1 MARLSKAAQLAGSL
15 NTDTTMSPDVLTPP
29 EEQQQQVSRHDHTEL
44 LPIGA
49 EGSVWESLISNV
61 RDVFRPAKLPPLEL
75 TSTPVA
81 VADPFADKRSR
92 WSSAAAILFYLLV
105 AAILFFLP
113 KPKPPVVKE
122 VKLTPLDISAYL
134 PKAPS
139 VKPAGGGGGGG
150 AHEVTPPTKGK
161 LPEFAKTQITPPQV
175 LKVDHPK
182 LPVPAT
188 VVMPQMKMPDTN
200 MPNLGI
206 PQAPNA
212 TLSAGNG
219 GGSGIGTGN
228 HGGIGS
234 GNGNGIG
241 PGTGGDTGGGYAHP
255 GGGISSPK
263 LIYSVDPEFSDEA
276 RRQKYQGVVVL
287 SIIVDAQGNP
297 QRIKVLRPL
306 GMGLDE
312 KAIEAV
318 KQYKF
323 KPAMSGSKPVPVEI
337 NIEVNFQLF

>member
-1 MARLSKAAQLAGSL
+1 
-15 NTDTTMSPDVLTPP
+15 MSNDVMSPP
-29 EEQQQQVSRHDHTEL
+29 EEELGSQSSRLDHTQL
-44 LPIGA
+44 LPVEA
-49 EGSVWESLISNV
+49 EGSIWESLLSNV
-61 RDVFRPAKLPPLEL
+61 RDVFSPAKLPPLVL

-81 VADPFADKRSR
+81 VKDILAEDRSPV
-92 WSSAAAILFYLLV
+92 SSAISTGIHILVIGLIIALFLFAKKQPQVKPQAVLTPIFV
-105 AAILFFLP
+105 APFIP
-113 KPKPPVVKE
+113 KTP
-122 VKLTPLDISAYL
+122 KLT
-134 PKAPS
+134 APS
-139 VKPAGGGGGGG
+139 GGGGGGG
-150 AHEVTPPTKGK
+150 AHEIVPPTKGK
-161 LPEFAKTQITPPQV
+161 LPDFAKTQITPPQV

-188 VVMPQMKMPDTN
+188 IVMPNVKMPDAN

-206 PQAPNA
+206 PQASA
-212 TLSAGNG
+212 VTLSAGNG
-219 GGSGIGTGN
+219 GGSGIGSGN

-234 GNGNGIG
+234 GNGNGLG
-241 PGTGGDTGGGYAHP
+241 PGTGGLTGGGYAHP

-263 LIYSVDPEFSDEA
+263 LIYAVDPEFSDEA

-297 QRIKVLRPL
+297 QRIRVIRPL

-312 KAIEAV
+312 KAVEAV

-323 KPAMSGSKPVPVEI
+323 KPAMEGSKPVPVEI

>member
-1 MARLSKAAQLAGSL
+1 
-15 NTDTTMSPDVLTPP
+15 MSNDLMTRP
-29 EEQQQQVSRHDHTEL
+29 EEQTDPQQTQRFDHADLMPVE
-44 LPIGA
+44 A
-49 EGSVWESLISNV
+49 EGSLWQSLVSNV
-61 RDVFRPAKLPPLEL
+61 RDVFRPSTLPPLVL

-81 VADPFADKRSR
+81 VKDILAEDRSPA
-92 WSSAAAILFYLLV
+92 SSAVSALIHVLVIALIIALF
-105 AAILFFLP
+105 LFAKKQPQIKQAVVTPFDITPFLP
-113 KPKPPVVKE
+113 KTPKMVR
-122 VKLTPLDISAYL
+122 
-134 PKAPS
+134 
-139 VKPAGGGGGGG
+139 PAGGGGGGG
-150 AHEVTPPTKGK
+150 AHEIVPPTKGK
-161 LPEFAKTQITPPQV
+161 LPDFAKTQITPPQI

-188 VVMPQMKMPDTN
+188 IVMPKMKMPDAN

-206 PQAPNA
+206 PQASA
-212 TLSAGNG
+212 VTLSAGSG

-234 GNGNGIG
+234 GNGNGLG
-241 PGTGGDTGGGYAHP
+241 PGNGGLTGGGYAHP

-263 LIYSVDPEFSDEA
+263 LIYAVDPEFSDEA

-297 QRIKVLRPL
+297 QRIRVIRPL

-312 KAIEAV
+312 KAVEAV

-323 KPAMSGSKPVPVEI
+323 KPAMEGSKAVPVEI